1 MHRVASLLFGV
12 AFAVAC
18 AGKPEPKPASV
29 AHAASLRTPP
39 AGPVVGFVG
48 EYGSHAWLGIPYAK
62 PPVGALRWRAPE
74 PLPAWQATREA
85 LAFGSLCTQFA
96 SALGGDDSVAPG
108 TPVGSEDCLFLNVYA
123 PRIDASSVPKGGDR
137 LPVMMWIHGGGN
149 TIGAASF
156 YDGGNLA
163 ARENVVVVTVNYR
176 LGPFGWF
183 HHAALGAGASE
194 AEKSGNFATLDLVRA
209 LGWVHD
215 NIAAFGGDPGNVTVF
230 GESAGGQNTVQMLL
244 TPLARGLFQ
253 RAIVESGGTWTATVA
268 ESENYTDAAEPGH
281 KNSSREVALRLLAP
295 GAARDAAK
303 QQVAALSDAEIAR
316 RLRDVPAKALLTSYS
331 GGPLGMIDMP
341 RAIRDGAVLPSEPFA
356 TRFSVADDVAPVP
369 VVFGTNRDE
378 NKLFMFLNP
387 KYVRRWFGVFPQVL
401 DRESYLVTAEYQSRS
416 WKASGADELA
426 MALTGAG
433 RRDVFVYRWDWH
445 EEPSVLGSDLGE
457 LVGAAHGLE
466 IPFVFGH
473 WQLGRRGNFLFGEKS
488 LAGRQALSA
497 AMMSYW
503 TEFART
509 GAPGRGQKGDLPL
522 WSAWD
527 PSDAGDKFIV
537 LDTEAG
543 GGVRMARD
551 VQTNAALLASMQS
564 DPRLADTKLRC
575 AVLDALVAWSP
586 ALDAKDYAA
595 GGCDG
600 YARIAS
606 E

>member
-29 AHAASLRTPP
+29 ADAASLRTPP

-244 TPLARGLFQ
+244 TPLARGLVQ

-356 TRFSVADDVAPVP
+356 TRFGVADGVAPVP

-387 KYVRRWFGVFPQVL
+387 KYVRRWFGVFPQVR
-401 DRESYLVTAEYQSRS
+401 DRETYLVTAEYQSRS

-426 MALTGAG
+426 MALTGEG

-473 WQLGRRGNFLFGEKS
+473 WQLGRRGNFLFGEES